1 MSDKELLAQIAQLAG
16 AINKHNMN
24 IATAGGGY
32 GYTPANARG
41 GYSGV
46 RGRGGPPLSFRGRG
60 RGAINGSVHRSL
72 TLNNNSDRSSIS
84 SSSSSS
90 SNNNHLLTRSSLAA
104 ATPSPP
110 QIAPSSI
117 LTGIPNG
124 TPPTSSPVPT
134 PRGVATWPLPPQSR
148 PSRHLT
154 LNVKAQHSGSTPSPS
169 PPISSTPINTAVG
182 PGSSVS
188 IDKATGQQWIQ
199 SKGKNMSLM
208 TAEKYKKTMVA
219 KQKSI
224 ISMKKAKLKAKQAR
238 AKRLQDLRKGLV
250 TIGDTSY
257 AKSADGR
264 KLVINHQQSGSILI
278 DGIEFEMDTRG
289 NKLVRKGLSNSSSS
303 SSSGSSSSMAPAFT
317 STSTNAITTPKAL
330 SVDGVKINP
339 KAPLCIPFAK
349 EGWCDKGGTCK
360 DRHAWICPD
369 FNSKQ
374 GCHRRC
380 GLAHVPEQGNRGQ
393 APAQPNGQHVPLSK
407 RARFNN
413 YNNGNSSTLGSSE
426 QDSGMESK
434 SSSSTRQYD
443 ENFIPL
449 DLASDDD
456 DDDDGS
462 ELVLHQQISEHAEDQ
477 DQDQSLGR
485 SVQPS
490 ELSDEV
496 EEESEES
503 EDVEDMD
510 VDSDGMVSDESDD
523 DIEDEEE
530 EEEEEEKDQS
540 PGHEG
545 SVEEEDDEDDE
556 EEDEDDYMA
565 YYQDEEED
573 DRGEY

>member
-1 MSDKELLAQIAQLAG
+1 
-16 AINKHNMN
+16 
-24 IATAGGGY
+24 
-32 GYTPANARG
+32 
-41 GYSGV
+41 
-46 RGRGGPPLSFRGRG
+46 
-60 RGAINGSVHRSL
+60 
-72 TLNNNSDRSSIS
+72 
-84 SSSSSS
+84 
-90 SNNNHLLTRSSLAA
+90 
-104 ATPSPP
+104 
-110 QIAPSSI
+110 
-117 LTGIPNG
+117 
-124 TPPTSSPVPT
+124 
-134 PRGVATWPLPPQSR
+134 
-148 PSRHLT
+148 
-154 LNVKAQHSGSTPSPS
+154 
-169 PPISSTPINTAVG
+169 
-182 PGSSVS
+182 
-188 IDKATGQQWIQ
+188 
-199 SKGKNMSLM
+199 M

-289 NKLVRKGLSNSSSS
+289 NKLV
-303 SSSGSSSSMAPAFT
+303 P
-317 STSTNAITTPKAL
+317 L
-330 SVDGVKINP
+330 SVDGVKYVRTTSGNLVRASLVRNQLLKRQINP

-380 GLAHVPEQGNRGQ
+380 GLAHVPEQGSRGQ

-413 YNNGNSSTLGSSE
+413 YNNGNSSTLGSAE

-485 SVQPS
+485 GVQPS
-490 ELSDEV
+490 ELSDEA

-530 EEEEEEKDQS
+530 EEEEEEDQS
-540 PGHEG
+540 PGHG
-545 SVEEEDDEDDE
+545 GKSVEEEDDEDDE